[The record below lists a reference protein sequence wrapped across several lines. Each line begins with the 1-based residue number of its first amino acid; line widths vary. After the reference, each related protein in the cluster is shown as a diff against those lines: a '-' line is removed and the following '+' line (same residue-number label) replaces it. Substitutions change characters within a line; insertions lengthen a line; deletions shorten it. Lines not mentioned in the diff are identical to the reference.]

1 MRKFVTIL
9 VLLLNVTVW
18 AQKSNTKTPA
28 ASVSAEMNAETFS
41 GLKLRSIGPAFLSGR
56 IQDIAIHPQDESIW
70 YIAAGSGGAFD
81 ANQTAASRIVGQ
93 NNSKFIHIRLTNV
106 TASSEA
112 YVVYA

>member
-9 VLLLNVTVW
+9 VLLLNVIVW

-70 YIAAGSGGAFD
+70 YIAAGSGGVWKTINSGVIWTPVFE
-81 ANQTAASRIVGQ
+81 NQKSYSIGCVTIDP
-93 NNSKFIHIRLTNV
+93 NESKQG
-106 TASSEA
+106 
-112 YVVYA
+112 